1 MTARRDITCPRCWW
15 RSQLLSSIKRYKH
28 SNTQTQTSFWVL
40 FVKPS
45 KTQNL
50 SRTYLVGI
58 DLILAQQR
66 MNTSLSRCLIKLI
79 NYNYSNAAVYILQRP
94 KGDDHIDLHGFG
106 CLSATQHSVLLQLIK
121 AV

>member
-1 MTARRDITCPRCWW
+1 
-15 RSQLLSSIKRYKH
+15 
-28 SNTQTQTSFWVL
+28 
-40 FVKPS
+40 
-45 KTQNL
+45 
-50 SRTYLVGI
+50 
-58 DLILAQQR
+58 

-94 KGDDHIDLHGFG
+94 KGDDYIDLHGFG